1 MSLSS
6 SLERTPPS
14 WVWCEPSLT
23 DRRRPISRPVVI
35 GFDGSPSAAHTVR
48 TAAALLGSVPG
59 LIVVVWEAG
68 LGSELLETPRL
79 TPAPIDIR
87 TALEVDRSIY
97 EGAQQLAETGAAI
110 ARQAGM
116 DATGLAVADD
126 VTVAETLVRLTNE
139 HHARAVVVGTH
150 GRRRLHQAIGRT
162 ARAVV
167 EQATCPTV
175 VIRHTEP
182 DS

>member
-1 MSLSS
+1 M
-6 SLERTPPS
+6 
-14 WVWCEPSLT
+14 
-23 DRRRPISRPVVI
+23 VI
-35 GFDGSPSAAHTVR
+35 
-48 TAAALLGSVPG
+48 
-59 LIVVVWEAG
+59 WEAG
-68 LGSELLETPRL
+68 LGAELLEIPSL

-87 TALEVDRSIY
+87 TALEIDRSIY

-150 GRRRLHQAIGRT
+150 GRRRLLHQTIGST

-167 EQATCPTV
+167 EHATCPAV
-175 VIRHTEP
+175 VIRLPEAA
-182 DS
+182 S

>member
-1 MSLSS
+1 
-6 SLERTPPS
+6 
-14 WVWCEPSLT
+14 
-23 DRRRPISRPVVI
+23 
-35 GFDGSPSAAHTVR
+35 
-48 TAAALLGSVPG
+48 
-59 LIVVVWEAG
+59 LIVVIWEAG
-68 LGSELLETPRL
+68 LGFELLETPSL

-97 EGAQQLAETGAAI
+97 EGARQLAETGAAI

-126 VTVAETLVRLTNE
+126 VTVAETLVRLTKE

-150 GRRRLHQAIGRT
+150 GRRRLLHQTIGST
-162 ARAVV
+162 TRAVV
-167 EQATCPTV
+167 EQATCPAV
-175 VIRHTEP
+175 VIRHSEA